1 MDSQYLVF
9 WLKVSLCVWLSDA
22 APENFVVSV
31 DSNVSV
37 HTMQTAVLPCWLS
50 PQQSAEDMEVNWFHR
65 DKFDAPIMQYKDKAS
80 VPLPTYSGRVS
91 FGQKHASSTGLK
103 EGDVTLK
110 LEKVTVGDEGKYT
123 CYVSSDKHHDRAS
136 VNLIVKQLG
145 ASPLLTPVVKEN
157 NQINVSCESDGWYP
171 EPQLQ
176 WSSGNTP
183 LTPEAPVYRKA
194 SSGLFSVHSWMIVP
208 SSSALS
214 CSVGLPGEKLM
225 QGKIDLN
232 NIIPPKKE
240 DSGSSGAGWIL
251 FAVTLIALIATLGY
265 FLFKKYRG
273 SVSKP
278 ASAEDPGESQK
289 LLSTVVISDLD
300 AAKTHYENIEIEKSD
315 NTFITIKGNLLRDP
329 RDVEFPD
336 GDRVTCITAV
346 TGTPGFTSGKH
357 YWEVSLDITGNTEI
371 PPKTSWWIGV
381 TSHSQ
386 IPKDR
391 DLSPTFGNGFWFLS
405 SSHDKAGVLKFGSN
419 PEILIPIQV
428 QPKRV
433 GVFLDYD
440 GEKLAFYNVQNKSL
454 IGCFCTKFSGEVFPL
469 FNPGKGDK
477 APMKIKHKV
486 DKGSEN
492 ETNNVT

>member
-1 MDSQYLVF
+1 IKERLASSLDQAVITLILKPGKMSLYLSVKM
-9 WLKVSLCVWLSDA
+9 LNRKVLFDL
-22 APENFVVSV
+22 FI
-31 DSNVSV
+31 
-37 HTMQTAVLPCWLS
+37 LPCWLS

-80 VPLPTYSGRVS
+80 VPLQTYSGRVS

-110 LEKVTVGDEGKYT
+110 LEKVTVEDEGKYT

-136 VNLIVKQLG
+136 FNLIVKQLG

-157 NQINVSCESDGWYP
+157 NQINMSCESDGWYP

-183 LTPEAPVYRKA
+183 LTPEALVYRKA

-240 DSGSSGAGWIL
+240 GWVL

-273 SVSKP
+273 KQTFKHNNFECVSITKSGFMFGKGSVSKP
-278 ASAEDPGESQK
+278 ASAEGKK
-289 LLSTVVISDLD
+289 LNVPFTSAYSDSLLI
-300 AAKTHYENIEIEKSD
+300 HLYHSCQR
-315 NTFITIKGNLLRDP
+315 NTWIHFWEALLR
-329 RDVEFPD
+329 
-336 GDRVTCITAV
+336 
-346 TGTPGFTSGKH
+346 GTPGFTSGKH
-357 YWEVSLDITGNTEI
+357 YWEVSLDVTGNAAI

-386 IPKDR
+386 IPKDC
-391 DLSPTFGNGFWFLS
+391 DLSPTFGNGFWILS
-405 SSHDKAGVLKFGSN
+405 SSPDKAGVLKFGSN
-419 PEILIPIQV
+419 PEIFIPIQA
-428 QPKRV
+428 QPEKI

-440 GEKLAFYNVQNKSL
+440 GETLTFYNVQNKSL
-454 IGCFCTKFSGEVFPL
+454 IGCFRTKFSGEVFPL

-477 APMKIKHKV
+477 APMKIIHL
-486 DKGSEN
+486 DKSSEN
-492 ETNNVT
+492 ETNNVS